1 MRLGAAWKSRQH
13 FGCSVAAEPFPTPGR
28 VSQLRPQGQSRRG
41 WVGRRQQDLGA
52 WDAIEMGVKVPVCC
66 FCCQTLIFCT
76 SALKPGTAA
85 CTQTVPRGC
94 SSSSQPHS
102 GLLPRC
108 FLHYLLFS
116 ALFFCVISLSQ
127 GTTGARTIPQPGLS
141 PADHSSVVL
150 AWGRPSGRSGCMGT
164 SCSIRTCAHLPL
176 FVPISPPLCPS
187 PHLSGHLSCPCSHL
201 PVHTCTPCLPV
212 QHGRAPKM
220 PIFGHPSVGHPGGSA
235 HKHGPKRAQPPSLE
249 LRSPSWL

>member
-164 SCSIRTCAHLPL
+164 SCSIPYMCPSPPFCAHLPS
-176 FVPISPPLCPS
+176 FVPFSPPQRASLLSMLTPPR
-187 PHLSGHLSCPCSHL
+187 PHVHPL
-201 PVHTCTPCLPV
+201 PACAAREGSKDANFWTPICWTPRR
-212 QHGRAPKM
+212 QRTQTRP
-220 PIFGHPSVGHPGGSA
+220 
-235 HKHGPKRAQPPSLE
+235 
-249 LRSPSWL
+249 